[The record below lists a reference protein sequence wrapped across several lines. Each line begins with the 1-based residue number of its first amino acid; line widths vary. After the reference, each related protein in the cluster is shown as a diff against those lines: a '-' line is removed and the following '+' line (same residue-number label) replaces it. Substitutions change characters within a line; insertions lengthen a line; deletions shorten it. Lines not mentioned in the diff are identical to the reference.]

1 MEYDESVIPFPEPKC
16 VEKNFF
22 ETHLEVF
29 DY

>member
-1 MEYDESVIPFPEPKC
+1 MKYDESVMPFPEPKC

-22 ETHLEVF
+22 ESHLEVF